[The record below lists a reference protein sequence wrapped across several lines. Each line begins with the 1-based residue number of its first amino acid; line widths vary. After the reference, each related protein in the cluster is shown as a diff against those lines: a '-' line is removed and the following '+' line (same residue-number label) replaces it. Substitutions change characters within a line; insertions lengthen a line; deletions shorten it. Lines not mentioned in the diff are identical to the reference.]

1 MSLRF
6 LCVGDLD
13 VDLMVSV
20 SRLPDADDKV
30 SGRRISLSVGGMS
43 ANVAVGLRRLGAEV
57 RLVAAIG
64 NDDHGA
70 LAERTLDHEGV
81 DIGYLVRCPGDATFM
96 CVVMLTG
103 SGEKSLVRLE
113 TDAYLPRPADVPD
126 AAFTGIGHVHLTLGS
141 VALTRHCMARAKAAG
156 ATVSLD
162 VERADLPDDPAI
174 LAALLPGI
182 DWLFMNART
191 RAHIEDSLGGE
202 LQRASR
208 GLITTEGAAGCSL
221 TADGVETRV
230 PGHPVEVLDS
240 TGAGDGLVAAFLHAH
255 LVERR
260 PVAEALRR
268 ANAAAALVVQHY
280 GAQTGLPR
288 AAELDRFL
296 AAASPPTSRAR
307 ADHHG

>member
-1 MSLRF
+1 MSTRF

-43 ANVAVGLRRLGAEV
+43 ANVAVGLRRLGADV
-57 RLVAAIG
+57 RLVAAVG
-64 NDDHGA
+64 DDEHGA
-70 LAERTLDHEGV
+70 LAERALGREGV
-81 DIGYLVRCPGDATFM
+81 DIGHLVRRPGEATFM

-113 TDAYLPRPADVPD
+113 TDAYLPRPAEVPD
-126 AAFTGIGHVHLTLGS
+126 AAFAGIGHVHLTLGS
-141 VALTRHCMARAKAAG
+141 VALTRHCLERAKAAG

-174 LAALLPGI
+174 LAGLLPGI

-191 RAHIEDSLGGE
+191 RGYLEESHGGR
-202 LQRASR
+202 LQHVSR
-208 GLITTEGAAGCSL
+208 GLITTEGSAGCHLSL
-221 TADGVETRV
+221 DGVETRV
-230 PGHPVEVLDS
+230 PGHRVDVLDS

-255 LVERR
+255 LVEGR
-260 PVAEALRR
+260 PAVEALHR

-280 GAQTGLPR
+280 GAQTGL
-288 AAELDRFL
+288 ATVAEIDRFL
-296 AAASPPTSRAR
+296 ALASPPTSHAR
-307 ADHHG
+307 ADRHG